1 MKCTYY
7 FTVTLRKTLF
17 IKINKQNTLFTNDKV
32 CFLFHNTA
40 SHISRLKTNFIFQS
54 FERQKKQ

>member
-32 CFLFHNTA
+32 CFLFNNTDP
-40 SHISRLKTNFIFQS
+40 HISRLKTNFIFQS